1 MQFGAFFLLFCFLP
15 LIFCFLEEFPKA
27 LFFFVLLKPKLNE
40 ISKIRSDVQTARA
53 EEDALNT
60 QLAHLRDVKKN
71 APETMAKLAALSQ
84 YVPATP
90 DLPGFIQQV
99 QNAATASTVD
109 LQSIAPSPPADVN
122 NASGVQA
129 IAVTLTAQAGFFR
142 IEDFLARLENLQRAV
157 EVRAISLSPIPS
169 PFSSELVLSSTISLT
184 MFVAQPNANARG
196 AVSVPA
202 ASASASPSPSTTGGP

>member
-1 MQFGAFFLLFCFLP
+1 MKTRQQVIVAAVAAVVVT
-15 LIFCFLEEFPKA
+15 A

-40 ISKIRSDVQTARA
+40 ISTTRSDVQTARA
-53 EEDALNT
+53 EQDTLNT
-60 QLAHLRDVKKN
+60 QLAHLKDVKMN

-99 QNAATASTVD
+99 QNAATASSID
-109 LQSIAPSPPADVN
+109 LQSIAPSPPTDVSG
-122 NASGVQA
+122 ASGVQS
-129 IAVTLTAQAGFFR
+129 IAVTLNVQAGFFR

-157 EVRAISLSPIPS
+157 EVRAISLSPIQS
-169 PFSSELVLSSTISLT
+169 PVSSELVLASTISLT

-196 AVSVPA
+196 AGTVPA
-202 ASASASPSPSTTGGP
+202 PTASASPSPSTTGLP

>member
-1 MQFGAFFLLFCFLP
+1 MNTRRQVIVAAVAAVVVT
-15 LIFCFLEEFPKA
+15 A

-53 EEDALNT
+53 EEDTLNT
-60 QLAHLRDVKKN
+60 QLAHIRDVKKN

>member
-1 MQFGAFFLLFCFLP
+1 VNTRRQIIIAAVAAVVVT
-15 LIFCFLEEFPKA
+15 A
-27 LFFFVLLKPKLNE
+27 LFFLVLLKPKLSE
-40 ISKIRSDVQTARA
+40 ISTTRSDVQTARA
-53 EEDALNT
+53 EEDTLNT
-60 QLAHLRDVKKN
+60 QLAHLRDIKKN

-99 QNAATASTVD
+99 QNAATASGVD
-109 LQSIAPSPPADVN
+109 LQSIAPSPPTDVS

-157 EVRAISLSPIPS
+157 EVRAISLSPIQS
-169 PFSSELVLSSTISLT
+169 QVSSELILSTTISVT

-196 AVSVPA
+196 AASAPA